1 MFGMLMEVALVSYL
15 VAALTFAV
23 FGVFLFVRHH
33 GQPRRVALGAICA
46 VNALWA
52 LLLAL
57 PLWAPANWPMAAA
70 LLEGARNL
78 AWDLFILLLIGAFGR
93 AGGKGGEGRRT
104 VPHADRWLVLVAAFY
119 GLQLACTLAVS
130 WRYGYPLQ
138 LGEFTAM
145 TLLRTT
151 SAILGLFLIEQ
162 LYRNTVDAQRWGIK
176 FACLGMGLMF
186 AYDFYLYS
194 DALLFRHFSAD
205 TWAARGFVNA
215 LAVPLI
221 AISALRNPR
230 WSLGLKVSRHVL
242 FHSAALF
249 GSAAY
254 LLVMASTGYYVR
266 LFGGSWGTVAQ
277 LAFLCAALVLLL
289 GALFSGGVRSRLR
302 VFISKHFYRYNYD
315 YREVWLAFTGSLSAK
330 GPDLERR
337 VVEAMARLVES
348 PAGAAFVVRAE
359 GIETVARWNMAVAAQ
374 PDAANAEL
382 LRYLGEKQWV
392 IDLLQHREHP
402 AHYDHLVLPAW
413 LREVP
418 RGWLVVPLHVQG
430 VLFGFVLL
438 AQSRSPVKLNW
449 EVTDLLKIAG
459 RQAGSFLAQHQVA
472 TDLMVARQFESFNRM
487 STFVVHD
494 LKNLVAQ
501 LSLLMAN
508 AERHKDNPEFQRDM
522 IDTVDFSVQKMRLLL
537 HKLSRKDSAER
548 NEVIALE
555 PLLQRILHAKAGFGP
570 AARLIVAASGVQ
582 VTADVERLERVIGH
596 LVQNALEAV
605 SPVTG
610 QVDVRLDRVGEQALV
625 EIIDNGH
632 GMSEQFIRERL
643 FKPFETTKSA
653 GMGIGVFES
662 REYLHLLGG
671 ELQVQSTEG
680 AGTRMGMRLPL
691 HVPAAQ
697 AAPQLLE
704 ENP

>member
-1 MFGMLMEVALVSYL
+1 MDLV
-15 VAALTFAV
+15 
-23 FGVFLFVRHH
+23 
-33 GQPRRVALGAICA
+33 
-46 VNALWA
+46 
-52 LLLAL
+52 
-57 PLWAPANWPMAAA
+57 
-70 LLEGARNL
+70 
-78 AWDLFILLLIGAFGR
+78 
-93 AGGKGGEGRRT
+93 
-104 VPHADRWLVLVAAFY
+104 
-119 GLQLACTLAVS
+119 
-130 WRYGYPLQ
+130 
-138 LGEFTAM
+138 
-145 TLLRTT
+145 
-151 SAILGLFLIEQ
+151 
-162 LYRNTVDAQRWGIK
+162 
-176 FACLGMGLMF
+176 
-186 AYDFYLYS
+186 
-194 DALLFRHFSAD
+194 
-205 TWAARGFVNA
+205 
-215 LAVPLI
+215 
-221 AISALRNPR
+221 
-230 WSLGLKVSRHVL
+230 
-242 FHSAALF
+242 
-249 GSAAY
+249 
-254 LLVMASTGYYVR
+254 
-266 LFGGSWGTVAQ
+266 
-277 LAFLCAALVLLL
+277 
-289 GALFSGGVRSRLR
+289 
-302 VFISKHFYRYNYD
+302 
-315 YREVWLAFTGSLSAK
+315 
-330 GPDLERR
+330 
-337 VVEAMARLVES
+337 
-348 PAGAAFVVRAE
+348 
-359 GIETVARWNMAVAAQ
+359 
-374 PDAANAEL
+374 
-382 LRYLGEKQWV
+382 
-392 IDLLQHREHP
+392 QHREHP

-430 VLFGFVLL
+430 ALFGFVLL

-570 AARLIVAASGVQ
+570 AARLIVAASGLQ

-605 SPVTG
+605 APVTG

-691 HVPAAQ
+691 HVSAAH